1 MASLN
6 SAAPFAPTDKPSAMS
21 EPFRNIPSDSLEDAV
36 FLSSRRR
43 DSDSLTEDEV
53 HRLEVLETQYV
64 AEIRHSLEQFARL
77 GAAIRSLPG
86 TSVPEGFIDGVRRSI
101 AATPAVP
108 VPRRSF
114 GWVPVVSAI
123 IAVCLLIA
131 IRPVD
136 SSRTE
141 RGIAAQSDEQVR
153 NWNVVVVKVDSA
165 DRGSTVRGIEQLVG
179 RHGLSLQEQT
189 LNDHPEWL
197 GVVLTSAPAEGNA
210 ILEGIREDVP
220 ESSIDFDPL
229 HVANT
234 TPDEIIAVV
243 RKALEHPTQSELH
256 HGRIYVTT
264 PRIGLDSAGA
274 PEVTEARQAVDRQRS
289 GSPAASMAAASEDR
303 HGKRPELTGRHR
315 SASAPRPSDVTLV
328 VFEFSPDRGSDSA
341 AGHQI

>member
-1 MASLN
+1 LQ
-6 SAAPFAPTDKPSAMS
+6 SAAHFAPPDKLSAMS
-21 EPFRNIPSDSLEDAV
+21 EPFGTTPTESFQDAA

-43 DSDSLTEDEV
+43 DGDSLTEDEV
-53 HRLEVLETQYV
+53 RRLEVLETRHAV
-64 AEIRHSLEQFARL
+64 EIRHSLEQFARL
-77 GAAIRSLPG
+77 GAALRSLPK
-86 TSVPEGFIDGVRRSI
+86 TRVPEGFIDGVRRSI
-101 AATPAVP
+101 GTTPAVP

-114 GWVPVVSAI
+114 ARIPVVSAI

-131 IRPVD
+131 LRPVD
-136 SSRTE
+136 SSRDDG
-141 RGIAAQSDEQVR
+141 GIAAQSDADGR
-153 NWNVVVVKVDSA
+153 NWNVVVVKVDSV

-179 RHGLSLQEQT
+179 RHGLNLQEQT

-234 TPDEIIAVV
+234 TPDAIIAVV

-264 PRIGLDSAGA
+264 PKTGSELA
-274 PEVTEARQAVDRQRS
+274 EVRQATGALQSGDSRQS
-289 GSPAASMAAASEDR
+289 GSPAPASDDR
-303 HGKRPELTGRHR
+303 FWIKRALTGRQR
-315 SASAPRPSDVTLV
+315 LASDSRPSDVTLV
-328 VFEFSPDRGSDSA
+328 VFEFSPERGSDSA